1 VSGTARLEFVSDH
14 RPAQAVDSIILMDDT
29 CILGPGMDS
38 HVHCAAWQDSILLH
52 RTGGQISCKSRSDLF
67 VNGEHATGSVILTDG
82 AIVNGLDC
90 RFRIEAVGK
99 GEQT

>member
-1 VSGTARLEFVSDH
+1 M
-14 RPAQAVDSIILMDDT
+14 DSIILMDDT

-38 HVHCAAWQDSILLH
+38 HVHCPAWQDSILLH
-52 RTGGQISCKSRSDLF
+52 RTGDQISCKSRSDLF

-90 RFRIEAVGK
+90 RFRLEAVGK
-99 GEQT
+99 GESI